1 MCSILTDFG
10 VEKDA
15 WSTPG
20 FAGHESGD
28 VEQGVDDLDPANLD
42 ANLLFRFNMP
52 LPDADH
58 SLHHATCQSLIS
70 PFFVQG
76 QGQSQRHCSTNICVN
91 FTQVM
96 NTIQEFFMWDDFETT
111 LNCISRWF
119 SIRARCD
126 RFIAE
131 CIMKN
136 QSIQD

>member
-15 WSTPG
+15 WFTPG

-70 PFFVQG
+70 PFF
-76 QGQSQRHCSTNICVN
+76 R
-91 FTQVM
+91 
-96 NTIQEFFMWDDFETT
+96 
-111 LNCISRWF
+111 SRSRSKSKALF
-119 SIRARCD
+119 YKHMRELHTGNEHHPRILHVG
-126 RFIAE
+126 
-131 CIMKN
+131 
-136 QSIQD
+136 